1 MSTDYVK
8 QIQSL
13 QAYIAQIDGDLARVA
28 GRLESFYPERA
39 ELEADLERL
48 ASVRSELVAMAAHS
62 DEAYAKLRPHDRS
75 VAELV
80 QRKDDLDAMIVRLEA
95 EQQSANAA
103 REERCNSLRR
113 LEELHLDALAM
124 ADLRAMAAEFEQR
137 LRRIAYGIRFGG
149 SHRSMSFVRD
159 RFLDALTPVDPVGL
173 PSAEREAIRRE
184 LTGGLLG
191 TPVAQ

>member
-80 QRKDDLDAMIVRLEA
+80 QRKDDLDAMISRLEA
-95 EQQSANAA
+95 ERASALAA
-103 REERCNSLRR
+103 RQERNESLRR

-124 ADLRAMAAEFEQR
+124 ADLKAMASEFEQR
-137 LRRIAYGIRFGG
+137 LRRIAYGLRYGG
-149 SHRSMSFVRD
+149 SHRSMGFVRD

-173 PSAEREAIRRE
+173 SRPEREALRNE

-191 TPVAQ
+191 APAAR